1 MLIITELKCAL
12 AETVSDEPVLM
23 HLNEFLEWSAIVKD
37 AVPPLF
43 APFFTSKSLKL
54 IGREPL
60 AFTEDAHLH

>member
-12 AETVSDEPVLM
+12 DETVSNEAVLM
-23 HLNEFLEWSAIVKD
+23 HLNEFLEWSTIVKD

-43 APFFTSKSLKL
+43 APFFTSKYLKL
-54 IGREPL
+54 FGLVPL